1 MKVLLKLKESFNEMK
16 TVVTYTRSVYAFQEM
31 LSRIWLLMYLLNH
44 FNIWLNLNN
53 IISFPIFYSK
63 LGHNPFSTRAFRQF
77 SKWVYQSSIE
87 STVARYLP
95 LVSRSAA
102 STLLLINIYPCF
114 YKKKLMDNWITTLM
128 FHRYLSICIS
138 NRSYWSLISFSRF
151 MSFNLSNL
159 S

>member
-63 LGHNPFSTRAFRQF
+63 LEHNPYWTRVFRQF
-77 SKWVYQSSIE
+77 SKGVYLSSIE

-95 LVSRSAA
+95 LVPSSAA

-128 FHRYLSICIS
+128 FHSILVHLHFKPLLLIADLILSFHVFQ
-138 NRSYWSLISFSRF
+138 SL
-151 MSFNLSNL
+151 
-159 S
+159 